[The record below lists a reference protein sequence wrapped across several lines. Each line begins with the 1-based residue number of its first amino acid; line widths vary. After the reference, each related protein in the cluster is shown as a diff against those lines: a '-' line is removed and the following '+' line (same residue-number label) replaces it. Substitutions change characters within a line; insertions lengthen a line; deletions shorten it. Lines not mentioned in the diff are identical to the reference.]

1 MSSYRLLPVCLAFAV
16 LLAVPAST
24 FGQEVGVKAGINSAS
39 LTPLEDQEPD
49 VTRRLGPVVG
59 IWVRTAPQGRW
70 SFQGE
75 GLFTEKGVEWA
86 FGPDINVKIRVRYFE
101 IPLLARADFSS
112 SASRAR
118 VFAVGGAA
126 PAFKLSARSTVR
138 FEGEERTSDEDDEFY
153 GWDVGLVGGLGVEFG
168 RVHVEGRYTHGIRHI
183 NTDDNGDED
192 RVRNRVFTVTA
203 GFRLR

>member
-1 MSSYRLLPVCLAFAV
+1 M
-16 LLAVPAST
+16 
-24 FGQEVGVKAGINSAS
+24 
-39 LTPLEDQEPD
+39 TPLEDQEPD
-49 VTRRLGPVVG
+49 VTRRLGPVAG
-59 IWVRTAPQGRW
+59 IWVRTATHRRW

-86 FGPDINVKIRVRYFE
+86 FGPDIDVKIRVRYFE

-112 SASRAR
+112 STSRPR
-118 VFAVGGAA
+118 VFAVGGVA

-138 FEGEERTSDEDDEFY
+138 IEDEQRTSDDDDELY
-153 GWDVGLVGGLGVEFG
+153 GWDVGLAGGLGVEFG
-168 RVHVEGRYTHGIRHI
+168 RVHVEGRYTHGLRHI